1 MSRIDFDYFE
11 QIIVYKSLT
20 DASYLGKIVD
30 YIQPE
35 YFNNANIAKVFSVI
49 KDFYVRTD
57 KLPGISEIKAYLI
70 TEDLR
75 NGFRFLLEG
84 LKEIDKRFDKT
95 ELLKNTAQF
104 IKEKAVFRTIM
115 GVEADLGNGTL
126 DTEALLQQFE
136 KVCSINFDNDRGL
149 DLFEDIEKVI
159 TELNAID
166 SYISTGWEWLD
177 KQLGGG
183 LLERGKAL
191 YVFAGETNVGKS
203 IVLGNIATNV
213 VLQGKT
219 VLLITLEMSELVY
232 ATRLCSNI
240 TQIPIRDLRTDQQSL
255 RSIMNMEKEKGGKLL
270 IKEFPPSSIT
280 PAGLKSFVADIIA
293 SGIKID
299 CIVVDYINLLHSTI
313 GSNSYERVKYI
324 TEQLRALSYFTNAP
338 MVSATQLNRGG
349 FGGKNPGLDTISESI
364 GLAAT
369 ADVIVM
375 IFQSEEDRELNIIR
389 FGLGKNRYGPKGMV
403 YPMNMQ
409 YETLTIRDNGGEEEV
424 MTDNAL
430 DSLDIFGE

>member
-1 MSRIDFDYFE
+1 
-11 QIIVYKSLT
+11 
-20 DASYLGKIVD
+20 
-30 YIQPE
+30 
-35 YFNNANIAKVFSVI
+35 
-49 KDFYVRTD
+49 
-57 KLPGISEIKAYLI
+57 
-70 TEDLR
+70 
-75 NGFRFLLEG
+75 
-84 LKEIDKRFDKT
+84 
-95 ELLKNTAQF
+95 
-104 IKEKAVFRTIM
+104 
-115 GVEADLGNGTL
+115 
-126 DTEALLQQFE
+126 
-136 KVCSINFDNDRGL
+136 
-149 DLFEDIEKVI
+149 
-159 TELNAID
+159 
-166 SYISTGWEWLD
+166 
-177 KQLGGG
+177 

-430 DSLDIFGE
+430 DSLEIFGE